1 MGIIEGRIFLVA
13 AGGFKNVYLDSVEIL
28 DTTCPDRGWK
38 MGPKLPF
45 ALYGSTMISSPTE
58 KGVVMIG
65 GTKQKIGNFSDLL
78 ELSGDSQETL
88 KWKILE
94 QKLQH
99 PRSYHV
105 SFSISNDIAATLTT
119 KSIGSS

>member
-1 MGIIEGRIFLVA
+1 
-13 AGGFKNVYLDSVEIL
+13 
-28 DTTCPDRGWK
+28 
-38 MGPKLPF
+38 
-45 ALYGSTMISSPTE
+45 MISSPTE

-65 GTKQKIGNFSDLL
+65 GQKQNWESSSDLL

-99 PRSYHV
+99 PRYDHV
-105 SFSISNDIAATLTT
+105 SFSISNAIASTLTM
-119 KSIGSS
+119 KSSGSSVQN

>member
-1 MGIIEGRIFLVA
+1 
-13 AGGFKNVYLDSVEIL
+13 
-28 DTTCPDRGWK
+28 
-38 MGPKLPF
+38 
-45 ALYGSTMISSPTE
+45 MISSPTE

-65 GTKQKIGNFSDLL
+65 GSKPPFGNSSYLF

-88 KWKILE
+88 EWKILE

-99 PRSYHV
+99 PRYGHL

-119 KSIGSS
+119 KSIGSSSVQKIKMK

>member
-1 MGIIEGRIFLVA
+1 
-13 AGGFKNVYLDSVEIL
+13 
-28 DTTCPDRGWK
+28 
-38 MGPKLPF
+38 
-45 ALYGSTMISSPTE
+45 MISSPTE

-65 GTKQKIGNFSDLL
+65 GLKQKFGYSYSSDVL

-88 KWKILE
+88 EWKILE

-99 PRSYHV
+99 PRSSYV

-119 KSIGSS
+119 KSITSSSVQKIKMK

>member
-1 MGIIEGRIFLVA
+1 
-13 AGGFKNVYLDSVEIL
+13 
-28 DTTCPDRGWK
+28 
-38 MGPKLPF
+38 
-45 ALYGSTMISSPTE
+45 MISSPTE

-65 GTKQKIGNFSDLL
+65 GQKQNFEYSSDLL
-78 ELSGDSQETL
+78 ELSGDSQTTL

-99 PRSYHV
+99 PRSFHV

-119 KSIGSS
+119 KSIGSSIQN